1 MLIKKVEVRIINEY
15 EKSFSG
21 LTDNILR
28 DKVSESIEFLKK
40 DKNLGNKIQKN
51 LWPKRYRKIYHIDN
65 LWRYNVGS
73 HRLIY
78 TIITEYDTKTYAL
91 LDVLSH
97 PKYEEL
103 FNYRNG

>member
-1 MLIKKVEVRIINEY
+1 MLIKKVEVRISNEY

-21 LTDNILR
+21 LTDNFLR
-28 DKVSESIEFLKK
+28 DKVNESIEFLKK

-51 LWPKRYRKIYHIDN
+51 LWPKRYRKIYLIDN
-65 LWRYNVGS
+65 LWCYNVGS
-73 HRLIY
+73 HRLVY

>member
-1 MLIKKVEVRIINEY
+1 MAESAIHLLVKNPVVFLRCKKY
-15 EKSFSG
+15 
-21 LTDNILR
+21 
-28 DKVSESIEFLKK
+28 
-40 DKNLGNKIQKN
+40 KIQKN
-51 LWPKRYRKIYHIDN
+51 LWPKRYRNIYHIDN
-65 LWRYNVGS
+65 LWRYNIGS